1 MNSETYVEFQNR
13 IRGCFIFI
21 YFIIQ
26 INTKMTA
33 KEIKYRVIKE
43 LNGTKSLSKQQV
55 DNFIEYMFFI
65 LPIEENSENKKI
77 IIEGIKMYFKL

>member
-1 MNSETYVEFQNR
+1 
-13 IRGCFIFI
+13 
-21 YFIIQ
+21 
-26 INTKMTA
+26 MTHE
-33 KEIKYRVIKE
+33 EIKYRVIEE

-55 DNFIEYMFFI
+55 DDFIDYIFFI

>member
-1 MNSETYVEFQNR
+1 
-13 IRGCFIFI
+13 
-21 YFIIQ
+21 
-26 INTKMTA
+26 MTA